1 MHKSSIL
8 QQRVDAKKK
17 DKSELCNR
25 NYLNVFYT
33 DPFRKK
39 YLKKILKQDIVH
51 LSSQMNMI
59 YLK

>member
-8 QQRVDAKKK
+8 QQRVDAKK
-17 DKSELCNR
+17 DQSELCNR

-33 DPFRKK
+33 DPLRKK

-51 LSSQMNMI
+51 LSTQMNMS